1 MHRVSTSTILCQPL
15 IPANK
20 WGFQKSWNTPPTH
33 KHTHSKELLSDP
45 HATGALVRCKERSP
59 TAFLAPDG
67 FVQPP
72 WKPHT
77 PRLHWRSASSS
88 EEEQRTRQRALFAG
102 DIFISPLCSGVR
114 LTCSL
119 FISSVLSLYPDMFYF
134 TRSQTSS
141 FSARS
146 LIWCKETI
154 PTKSGLNRLKL
165 LCMQPSERRLIHPE
179 MLKVKVVNAS
189 RQQSLRRSKPRW
201 QTTDW
206 SCAHCSWEKK
216 KNHRRLKATSHV
228 QRKVSLRVWFTAF
241 AQQTV
246 VRIWIKLVC
255 LNPNLSQSNLTSY
268 SWI

>member
-20 WGFQKSWNTPPTH
+20 WGFQKSWNTPPTR

-77 PRLHWRSASSS
+77 PRLHRRSASSS

-189 RQQSLRRSKPRW
+189 DCGPHLDQISVLKPKPESIKSNFLQLNIELGFMFHTHVILKMPSR
-201 QTTDW
+201 
-206 SCAHCSWEKK
+206 KK
-216 KNHRRLKATSHV
+216 WN
-228 QRKVSLRVWFTAF
+228 F
-241 AQQTV
+241 
-246 VRIWIKLVC
+246 
-255 LNPNLSQSNLTSY
+255 
-268 SWI
+268 